1 MPPINYDN
9 TPIYTYATTTTD
21 AYTTINTDRIN
32 RPITF
37 DTITYDADDV
47 ATTYTPLNVPRMV
60 TMNDMENWFKKIYKI
75 ISEHTHID
83 ISEEEFLNILAEK

>member
-9 TPIYTYATTTTD
+9 TATYTYTTTTTD
-21 AYTTINTDRIN
+21 AYTTANADRIN

-37 DTITYDADDV
+37 YDLDGDDAV
-47 ATTYTPLNVPRMV
+47 TTYRPISVGRIV
-60 TMNDMENWFKKIYKI
+60 TMADIENWFKKIYKI